1 MCEVSVV
8 IPVRD
13 EEKNITELTDRLF
26 SVFKSMEISFE
37 VIFVTDINRDN
48 TENCLR
54 HFSEKYPNVKS
65 IKLSNS
71 FGQHVAVL
79 AGLDHCAGKYVVIMD
94 GDLQDF
100 PEDIPLLYNKIREG
114 FDVVFTVKDRKNDS
128 ILRNFF
134 SQMFNLIMNN
144 FSDTKISGN
153 TSMFRM
159 ISRKILVEVIKFR
172 EYEPS
177 LTYIFSYINM
187 PTTSVPVRSGT
198 RQHGKTKY
206 NFFKLI
212 DFALSS
218 ILSFSRKPIKMISNL
233 GFIVSIFS
241 FLYFVIVLLQ
251 YFFFKI
257 EILGW
262 ATIITI
268 VTFIGGIQLLS
279 IGVIGE
285 YIGRIYMQTKNRPL
299 YIIEKKF
306 GKFEQDPNSNTE

>member
-218 ILSFSRKPIKMISNL
+218 SLSFSRKPIKMISNL

>member
-100 PEDIPLLYNKIREG
+100 PEDILYNKIREG